1 MLTCQDIL
9 RELNRNARILKDSYS
24 VSRIGLFGS
33 FVHGQA
39 NSDSDIDIV
48 VDLAEP
54 SFDHYMDLKF
64 FLEGLFG
71 RSVDLV
77 LADTVKPRLKP
88 VIKREVVYAEGLQAA
103 G

>member
-1 MLTCQDIL
+1 MLTSQDIL
-9 RELNRNARILKDSYS
+9 HELNRNARTLKESYS

-64 FLEGLFG
+64 FLEDLFG

-88 VIKREVVYAEGLQAA
+88 VIKREVMYAEGLQAA

>member
-1 MLTCQDIL
+1 
-9 RELNRNARILKDSYS
+9 

-39 NSDSDIDIV
+39 GADSDIDIV

-64 FLEGLFG
+64 FLEDLFG

>member
-1 MLTCQDIL
+1 MLACQDIL
-9 RELNRNARILKDSYS
+9 RELNRNAQTLKESYS

-64 FLEGLFG
+64 FLEELFG

>member
-1 MLTCQDIL
+1 M
-9 RELNRNARILKDSYS
+9 
-24 VSRIGLFGS
+24 SRTGLFGS

-39 NSDSDIDIV
+39 KPGSDIDIV
-48 VDLAEP
+48 VDLAET

-64 FLEGLFG
+64 FLEDLFG